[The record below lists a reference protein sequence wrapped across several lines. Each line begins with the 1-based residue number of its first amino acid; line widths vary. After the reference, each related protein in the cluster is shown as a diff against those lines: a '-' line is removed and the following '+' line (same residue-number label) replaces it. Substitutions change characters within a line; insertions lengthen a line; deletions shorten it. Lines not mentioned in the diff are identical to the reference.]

1 MSKAQMITNN
11 LIYTVPKAS
20 TLAIQKNDQK
30 NYFDQRNY
38 TAGQTIRCTFQTGSR
53 YVDCLNSQL
62 CFDVI
67 TDNVAGSVLTWG
79 QGSALNLIKGVRVYS
94 KSGTELVNVQNH
106 NVSQMIEDK
115 CSKPKKFFDTVGS
128 LMGYNYSNNYL
139 GGCGSGNQ
147 VNSRFADI
155 ANNATTEIQIPL
167 SSIAA
172 IFNPSA
178 KTLMPSMLASG
189 LVLEIDLA
197 TAKECCQRTGG
208 ATDNT
213 VDIRNIYLNLCCTT
227 LSDNA
232 VGSMNE
238 VAGKDLIEYTYVDTY
253 TSRLTQNADNQVVST
268 AINKAVGF
276 ASHIV
281 SVECAQAQRGDQTQD
296 EFSLISDDV
305 EYQYQLGSVQLPS
318 QVPVKGERLAYKQL
332 LKTYNEYMVE
342 SEGSA
347 LGFLNY
353 NLFVGAKTCSFSKDQ
368 FLALS
373 NMPINSSRSLRYE
386 QKYATAPVSA
396 RTIFVF
402 LKYIKVLRVS
412 LTDTSVNF

>member
-1 MSKAQMITNN
+1 MSKAEMITNN

-38 TAGQTIRCTFQTGSR
+38 TAGQTIRATFQTGSR

-62 CFDVI
+62 CFDVV
-67 TDNVAGSVLTWG
+67 TDNVASSVLTWG
-79 QGSALNLIKGVRVYS
+79 QGSALNLIKNVRVYS

-115 CSKPKKFFDTVGS
+115 CSKPKHWFDTIGS
-128 LMGYNYSNNYL
+128 LMGYNYTNDFS
-139 GGCGSGNQ
+139 GGCGSSI
-147 VNSRFADI
+147 VLDSRFADI

-178 KTLMPSMLASG
+178 KTLLPSMLASG

-197 TAKECCQRTGG
+197 TSKECCQRTGG
-208 ATDNT
+208 ISDNI
-213 VDIRNIYLNLCCTT
+213 VSIRDIYLNLCCTT

-232 VGSMNE
+232 VGSMND
-238 VAGKDLIEYTYVDTY
+238 VAAKNLIEYTYVDTY

-281 SVECAQAQRGDQTQD
+281 AVEVSQAQRGNQEQD
-296 EFSLISDDV
+296 EFNLISDAV

-342 SEGSA
+342 SEGSS
-347 LGFLNY
+347 LGFINY
-353 NLFVGAKTCSFSKDQ
+353 EFYVGAKTCSFSKDQ

-386 QKYATAPVSA
+386 QKYVTAPSTA
-396 RTIFVF
+396 RTIFIF

-412 LTDTSVNF
+412 LTDCSVNF